1 MKRIKN
7 DTKVFYIHNRSWSRF
22 VNSKSTSKQ
31 RTVVKIM
38 NSKVNLP
45 YLNEKQEA
53 ELFSKWFDAFVEG
66 IEYLKEMDKK

>member
-1 MKRIKN
+1 MIQKFF
-7 DTKVFYIHNRSWSRF
+7 TYIIGLGADLLIQKAQAN
-22 VNSKSTSKQ
+22 KEQ
-31 RTVVKIM
+31 VVKIM

-45 YLNEKQEA
+45 MLNEKQEA

>member
-1 MKRIKN
+1 MILKFF
-7 DTKVFYIHNRSWSRF
+7 TYIIGLGADLLIQKAQAN
-22 VNSKSTSKQ
+22 KEQ
-31 RTVVKIM
+31 VVKIM

-66 IEYLKEMDKK
+66 IEYLKDMDKK

>member
-1 MKRIKN
+1 MIQKFF
-7 DTKVFYIHNRSWSRF
+7 TYIIGLGADLLIQKAQAN
-22 VNSKSTSKQ
+22 KEQ
-31 RTVVKIM
+31 VVKIM

>member
-1 MKRIKN
+1 MIQKFF
-7 DTKVFYIHNRSWSRF
+7 TYIIGLGADLLIQKAQAN
-22 VNSKSTSKQ
+22 KEQ
-31 RTVVKIM
+31 VVKIM

-66 IEYLKEMDKK
+66 IEYLKDMDKK